1 MKRNV
6 LTSALHGSAV
16 YAFDLLLGGWFGKPP
31 YPGGTGNNTNAT
43 TTAAIWN
50 AVQSARHTAEAIYNK
65 SAELNERGRGGGR
78 GRRGGGGGGKTLQP
92 EVAVFYDDVS
102 FAHLRLNGI
111 GTNLDFAAPAEWL
124 NDLQQLITQT
134 GTFSIGA
141 MRCNSIISCMPT
153 PRLELYELV
162 NGERISNGVTPL
174 SNESHF
180 LL

>member
-1 MKRNV
+1 MGECILV
-6 LTSALHGSAV
+6 SVFWTFGAGSQPAPPGCIVFSFSAHESG
-16 YAFDLLLGGWFGKPP
+16 
-31 YPGGTGNNTNAT
+31 
-43 TTAAIWN
+43 
-50 AVQSARHTAEAIYNK
+50 
-65 SAELNERGRGGGR
+65 RGRGGRACSCCG
-78 GRRGGGGGGKTLQP
+78 GRRNGCSRRGGGRGGGGGKTLQP

-134 GTFSIGA
+134 GMFSIGA

-162 NGERISNGVTPL
+162 DGERISNDVTPL
-174 SNESHF
+174 SNESHV